1 MSCIETQA
9 PLPGYRPCVGI
20 FLLGPARQVFVGQRL
35 DTPEAWQMPQ
45 GGIDAGES
53 IAAAGLRELKE
64 EIGTDR
70 VELLRESA
78 IWRAYDLPPAIAARK
93 WHGRYRGQTQRW
105 LAMRFTGED
114 ADIRLDA
121 HEPEFGVW
129 RWVPADRLVE
139 LIVPFKRAIYAS
151 VVEEFR
157 PLWQPEAGLKQA
169 EGR

>member
-1 MSCIETQA
+1 MAVRGEQA
-9 PLPGYRPCVGI
+9 AATRSRILDA
-20 FLLGPARQVFVGQRL
+20 ARAQFDLRSSDFTL
-35 DTPEAWQMPQ
+35 DTVATA
-45 GGIDAGES
+45 AGVS
-53 IAAAGLRELKE
+53 VQTVLRAFGSKHGLVIAA
-64 EIGTDR
+64 IGTDR
-70 VELLRESA
+70 AELLRESA